1 MNDLELA
8 QFLARLAVADNRQV
22 DAFVLAHWQPL
33 IGDLELHD
41 AVDALVMHS
50 RESTVYLMPAHI
62 IENVK
67 RIRDERYRATRQAL
81 VSAQRDSETYAPRP
95 LNEKAMAEAWND
107 EAEFAKQVEIY
118 NDQLRAEG
126 FPDST
131 VATHHKPATRYPEYQ
146 KRDPDAWMQRQA
158 TTWPTA
164 EQIAQRGDA
173 A

>member
-33 IGDLELHD
+33 IGDLELQD

-81 VSAQRDSETYAPRP
+81 VSAQRDTEEYAPRP

-107 EAEFAKQVEIY
+107 EAEFEKQVEIY

-126 FPDST
+126 LAAST
-131 VATHHKPATRYPEYQ
+131 VAAHHKPAVRYPERQ
-146 KRDPDAWMQRQA
+146 KRDPDAWMQRVG
-158 TTWPTA
+158 TSWPTGA
-164 EQIAQRGDA
+164 MVE
-173 A
+173 